1 MKRSQRGAVRVS
13 IVWMVVTLVL
23 FFVALFMAY
32 SAYDAKARAV
42 TQSQTDKAARAD
54 SEKVVADTKKAMAE
68 LSTLVGWT
76 DGAEASAATNLAAL
90 KADLDDFKTAFDAS
104 ADVRDLKGALA
115 FAKTQYQ
122 ARGKEV
128 AGKEDEI
135 SEARRTASQTEA
147 GLRDAIREKDTQIEN
162 LRRQLN
168 DQTEAAAQKQQEDA
182 KIADALR
189 AQASQLDTEL
199 RAAKAKYEEAVRV
212 HADEIKTFET
222 RLAVQGQKLRFTREP
237 QAADGAFLA
246 VSKDLGLGWIDIG
259 ANQRLV
265 RGTIFTVVSGK
276 VGATVQKARC
286 EVTSVEP
293 TRAEVRIFDV
303 RDAFDP
309 VVAGDVIYN
318 PMFDPKTE
326 RHAVLAGRFSG
337 RYNEKELKDLLAL
350 MGITV
355 QPALDLNTDYLI
367 VGGELYIDADGNPV
381 ETPIQPS
388 ELAVY
393 KDAESKGVVI
403 MALKD
408 LRSYFAF

>member
-23 FFVALFMAY
+23 FFVALFIAY
-32 SAYDAKARAV
+32 TGFDAKAKAV
-42 TQSQTDKAARAD
+42 TQAAADKTAREE
-54 SEKVVADTKKAMAE
+54 SEKTTSDTKKSMAE
-68 LSTLVGWT
+68 LSSLVGWT
-76 DGAEASAATNLAAL
+76 DGAESSAATNLAAM
-90 KADLDDFKTAFDAS
+90 KADIEDLRSALNAP
-104 ADVRDLKGALA
+104 ADVKDLKGLLA
-115 FAKTQYQ
+115 FAKTEYQ
-122 ARGKEV
+122 SRGKEV
-128 AGKEDEI
+128 AGKDDELND
-135 SEARRTASQTEA
+135 ARRKASQAES
-147 GLRDAIREKDTQIEN
+147 GLRDALREKDTQIEN

-182 KIADALR
+182 KIADSLR

-199 RAAKAKYEEAVRV
+199 RDARLKYEEAIRA
-212 HADEIKTFET
+212 HGDEIKTFET
-222 RLAVQGQKLRFTREP
+222 RLAVQGQKLRFLKEP

-259 ANQRLV
+259 ANQRLA
-265 RGTIFTVVSGK
+265 RGMRFSIVSGK
-276 VGATVQKARC
+276 VGATTQKAMC
-286 EVTSVEP
+286 EVTSVEQ

-303 RDAFDP
+303 RDGFDP
-309 VVAGDVIYN
+309 VVPGDVIYN
-318 PMFDPKTE
+318 PMYDPKTE

-337 RYNEKELKDLLAL
+337 KYNEKELQDLLGL
-350 MGITV
+350 MGIKV

-367 VGGELYIDADGNPV
+367 VGGELYVDADGNTV
-381 ETPIQPS
+381 ETPIQPN

-393 KDAESKGVVI
+393 KEAESKGVVI

>member
-23 FFVALFMAY
+23 FFVALFIAY
-32 SAYDAKARAV
+32 MGFDAKAKAV
-42 TQSQTDKAARAD
+42 AEAQTDKTARVE
-54 SEKVVADTKKAMAE
+54 SEKTTGEAKKALSE
-68 LSTLVGWT
+68 LSTLVGWA
-76 DGAEASAATNLAAL
+76 DAAESSAATNLATLKTDLEDLKSAL
-90 KADLDDFKTAFDAS
+90 NAP
-104 ADVRDLKGALA
+104 ADVKDLKGLLA
-115 FAKTQYQ
+115 FAKTEYQ

-128 AGKEDEI
+128 AGKEDELN
-135 SEARRTASQTEA
+135 EARRKAAQAES
-147 GLRDAIREKDTQIEN
+147 GLRDAIREKETQIEN

-168 DQTEAAAQKQQEDA
+168 DQTEASAQKQQEDS

-199 RAAKAKYEEAVRV
+199 RAANAKYEEAVRMN
-212 HADEIKTFET
+212 AESIKTFET
-222 RLAVQGQKLRFTREP
+222 RLAVQGQKLRFLKEP

-246 VSKDLGLGWIDIG
+246 VSKDLSIGWIDIG
-259 ANQRLV
+259 ANQRV
-265 RGTIFTVVSGK
+265 SRGTVFTIQSGK
-276 VGATVQKARC
+276 VGSTTQKARC
-286 EVTSVEP
+286 EVTSVEQS
-293 TRAEVRIFDV
+293 RAEVRIFDV

-309 VVAGDVIYN
+309 VVPGDVVYN
-318 PMFDPKTE
+318 PLFDPKTE

-337 RYNEKELKDLLAL
+337 KYNEKELKDLLGM

-355 QPALDLNTDYLI
+355 QETLDLNTDYLI
-367 VGGELYIDADGNPV
+367 VGGELYLDADGNPV

-388 ELAVY
+388 ELPVY
-393 KDAESKGVVI
+393 KEAESKGVVI